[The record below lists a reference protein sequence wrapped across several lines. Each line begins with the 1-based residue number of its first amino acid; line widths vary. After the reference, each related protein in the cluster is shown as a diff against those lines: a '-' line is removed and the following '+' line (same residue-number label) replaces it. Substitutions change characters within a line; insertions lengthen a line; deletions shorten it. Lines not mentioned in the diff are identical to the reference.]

1 MNHIREEHRILLSPS
16 FTHHDR
22 FTALWEQ
29 IARRHHFI
37 KLIFSHS
44 PTRGE
49 VEEALAHQDGSLS
62 PYSTRPFQEYE
73 IIYHHKGTVIL
84 TNQQSFSS
92 LGTFFAT
99 PDADSP
105 HRYFVG
111 FAFRVAPQT
120 ESITGLLVYFN
131 QQGLCDAD
139 RTIVCHRV
147 LVTYDQRNGLLR
159 SGQVF
164 LYHQTLVFTQIHRDT
179 HQLMLHLAYLPYDTD
194 TIQECI
200 FYPTTLTLP
209 STALFREIIR
219 LAHRFLCIPVED
231 GSIRIFDL
239 GSLCLSEEQCA
250 YEDGCPCTKL
260 YFLLDSYLLYEAE
273 KVDNFLEVAHLF
285 PEREYSDGYPLFC
298 VHCHTPVFSA
308 HYSYKLYPNRTI
320 SCGLGSGYCSSCQ
333 IRYSKRREIW
343 ICAKIRLDG
352 SPCQSELLG
361 ENPDECIT
369 SHLHAA
375 EQTVVSLHDSISH
388 KYPYRKTIRLQ
399 WFPSEEALA
408 CARSALI
415 LDETDE
421 PVYQL
426 RPDRTEDQDDDLF
439 KEEPETL

>member
-1 MNHIREEHRILLSPS
+1 MNHIREEHRLLLSPS
-16 FTHHDR
+16 FTHHDS

-29 IARRHHFI
+29 IAKKHHFI
-37 KLIFSHS
+37 KLTFSHS

-49 VEEALAHQDGSLS
+49 VDEALAHQDGSLS
-62 PYSTRPFQEYE
+62 PYSTRLFQEYE

-84 TNQQSFSS
+84 TNQLAFSS

-99 PDADSP
+99 ADMDSP

-131 QQGLCDAD
+131 EQGICDAD

-179 HQLMLHLAYLPYDTD
+179 HCLMLHLAYLPYDTD
-194 TIQECI
+194 TIQECV
-200 FYPTTLTLP
+200 FYPTTVKLP
-209 STALFREIIR
+209 SEALFREMITP
-219 LAHRFLCIPVED
+219 AHRFLSIPVKD

-239 GSLCLSEEQCA
+239 GSLCLSEEQCV
-250 YEDGCPCTKL
+250 YDDGCPYTKL
-260 YFLLDSYLLYEAE
+260 YFVLDSYLLYKEE
-273 KVDNFLEVAHLF
+273 QVDNFLEVAHLF

-298 VHCHTPVFSA
+298 IHCHISVISA
-308 HYSYKLYPNRTI
+308 SYSYKLYPAMTT

-333 IRYSKRREIW
+333 IRYSKRRERW

-352 SPCQSELLG
+352 SPCQSELMG
-361 ENPDECIT
+361 EDPIECIA
-369 SHLHAA
+369 SHLHSSD
-375 EQTVVSLHDSISH
+375 QTVLSLHDSISY
-388 KYPYRKTIRLQ
+388 KYPYRKSIRFQ
-399 WFPSEEALA
+399 WFPSEEALS

-426 RPDRTEDQDDDLF
+426 RKNGVEDHDDDLF
-439 KEEPETL
+439 KDEPETL